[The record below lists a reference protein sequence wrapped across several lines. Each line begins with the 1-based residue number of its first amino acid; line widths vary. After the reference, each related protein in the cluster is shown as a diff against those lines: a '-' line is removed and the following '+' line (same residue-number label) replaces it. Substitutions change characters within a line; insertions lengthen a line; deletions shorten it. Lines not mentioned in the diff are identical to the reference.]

1 MSLIK
6 KVGSVFV
13 YMKDNPRRQVTD
25 IIINKS
31 DKGYEILRQ
40 TATYKS
46 VWYNV
51 VKSDFPSYYEMDP
64 VKENNVFSC
73 VDELLNLHNTSTG
86 LIYGRWKDKEILTH
100 ELLMRA
106 FDLYALDD
114 SLTFQLYSRS
124 YFVEERVLKGNFQ
137 MNKEILRT
145 GNSVLFNL

>member
-13 YMKDNPRRQVTD
+13 YMQDNPRRQVTD
-25 IIINKS
+25 VIIKKS

-46 VWYNV
+46 VWYNI
-51 VKSDFPSYYEMDP
+51 VKSDFPFYYEMNP
-64 VKENNVFSC
+64 VKENNIFTC
-73 VDELLNLHNTSTG
+73 VDELLNLHKYSTS
-86 LIYGRWKDKEILTH
+86 LIYGRWKDQEILTH
-100 ELLMRA
+100 GSLMRA
-106 FDLYALDD
+106 CDLYALNDT
-114 SLTFQLYSRS
+114 LTFQLYSRS
-124 YFVEERVLKGNFQ
+124 YFVKERTLNGNFQ